1 MTNLPLR
8 RIIHWAAGALA
19 FAAMVALPQPA
30 QAQLEPREHLALTGN
45 ALLNS
50 DFSGWNEQGVMH
62 WRSNLPEALSRGEEG
77 NPPRS
82 VLLMAPADKGYV
94 DVNQFLNPELLLPGD
109 TILFESEVY
118 SDEPGAVEMTL
129 RVNFEDEN
137 QRILE
142 KATHS
147 GNGWQTL
154 TVAIAVPEAKLLS
167 VEFRVRLAANA
178 TAPARVRAA
187 RADIVPV
194 MP

>member
-1 MTNLPLR
+1 MKSIR
-8 RIIHWAAGALA
+8 RLFHGLTACAMAAAGSMLTPWTAH
-19 FAAMVALPQPA
+19 
-30 QAQLEPREHLALTGN
+30 AQLEPREHLALTGN

-77 NPPRS
+77 NPLRS
-82 VLLMAPADKGYV
+82 VLVIAPADKGYV
-94 DVNQFLNPELLLPGD
+94 DVNQYLNPQLLLPGD

-118 SDEPGAVEMTL
+118 SNEPGAVEITL

-142 KATHS
+142 KATHP
-147 GNGWQTL
+147 GNGWRTL

-167 VEFRVRLAANA
+167 VEFRIRLAANA

-187 RADIVPV
+187 RADIVPL